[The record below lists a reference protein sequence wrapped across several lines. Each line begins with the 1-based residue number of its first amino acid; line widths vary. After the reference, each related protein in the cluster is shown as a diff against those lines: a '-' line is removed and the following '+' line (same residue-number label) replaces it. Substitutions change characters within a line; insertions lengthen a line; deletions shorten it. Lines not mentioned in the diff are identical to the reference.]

1 MPPSGTLAEALL
13 APGAPAA
20 LVGNLRSK
28 LIKPV
33 ATNFVERPWGGTM
46 IREFKGFSPLPEDD
60 MRTGFGLGES
70 FEIAACDADPEAR
83 EYPSRVRLAD
93 GSLISLAD
101 LLAVHGETL
110 LGAGFVAQHGAGFPL
125 LPKILDIKELLSVQA
140 HPPGHTEVY
149 VIIAAEPGATIRVG
163 FNADIDALSM
173 KAGLG
178 HGLEHQQRLL
188 DLLQPDVDPGGL
200 QAVVADWFARRPART
215 DALES
220 ALVPHFV
227 PADRW
232 SAARELLDSLK
243 TLYSET
249 LDTLNAIPVTPG
261 QVIHN
266 ATPQRV
272 LEGSGRLAS
281 AEVHA
286 LGNPE
291 RREIL
296 ALEIRRPGPT
306 LRAWDNVRFP
316 VRAVDVDAAFDAMNL
331 SRTEPGEFLVTPT
344 PVAGRPGAFL
354 SIDSESY
361 RVEHLRPTPALTV
374 EVPSEPPH
382 CLHALGGRVVAQ
394 RADGV
399 EIGRLARGESA
410 LVPAGVGAY
419 ALSTD
424 AECTEVVKAS
434 PAESSLMHTGSRQE

>member
-20 LVGNLRSK
+20 LVADLRSK
-28 LIKPV
+28 FIKPI

-46 IREFKGFSPLPEDD
+46 IREFKGLSPLPEDD
-60 MRTGFGLGES
+60 LRTGFGLGEA

-83 EYPSRVRLAD
+83 GYPSRVRLAD
-93 GSLISLAD
+93 GSVISLAD
-101 LLAVHGETL
+101 LLAAHGETL
-110 LGAGFVAQHGAGFPL
+110 LGAGFVAQHGPRFPL

-163 FNADIDALSM
+163 FNADIDAFSM
-173 KAGLG
+173 KAGLR
-178 HGLEHQQRLL
+178 HGLENQQRLL
-188 DLLQPDVDPGGL
+188 DLLRPDVDPAGL
-200 QAVVADWFARRPART
+200 QAVAADWFARRPAGT
-215 DALES
+215 DALEP
-220 ALVPHFV
+220 ALVPKFV
-227 PADRW
+227 AADRW
-232 SAARELLDSLK
+232 PAAAALLANLK
-243 TLYSET
+243 TLYAEV

-266 ATPQRV
+266 ATPQR
-272 LEGSGRLAS
+272 LLQGSQRTAS

-316 VRAVDVDAAFDAMNL
+316 VRAVDVDAAFDALNL
-331 SRTEPGEFLVTPT
+331 SRTDPAEFLVTPT
-344 PVAGRPGAFL
+344 PVAGRPGTSL
-354 SIDSESY
+354 SIDSEFY

-374 EVPSEPPH
+374 EVPAEPPH
-382 CLHALGGRVVAQ
+382 CLHALGGRVVVQ

-410 LVPAGVGAY
+410 LVPEGVGAY

-424 AECTEVVKAS
+424 AEATEVVKAS
-434 PAESSLMHTGSRQE
+434 PAASA

>member
-20 LVGNLRSK
+20 LVGDLRSR

-46 IREFKGFSPLPEDD
+46 IREFKGLSPLPEDD
-60 MRTGFGLGES
+60 RRTGVGLGES

-93 GSLISLAD
+93 GSLILLAD

-110 LGAGFVAQHGAGFPL
+110 LGEGFVTQHGAGFPL

-188 DLLQPDVDPGGL
+188 DLLRPDVDPGGL

-316 VRAVDVDAAFDAMNL
+316 MREVDVDAALDAMNL
-331 SRTEPGEFLVTPT
+331 ARTQPAEFIADPA
-344 PVAGRPGAFL
+344 PVPGRPGTFV
-354 SIDSESY
+354 SVDSEY
-361 RVEHLRPTPALTV
+361 FRVEHLRPTPELTV
-374 EVPSEPPH
+374 DVPGEAPH
-382 CLHALGGRVVAQ
+382 CLHVLGGQAVVQ
-394 RADGV
+394 GSGG
-399 EIGRLARGESA
+399 ESIGTLARGESA
-410 LVPAGVGAY
+410 LVPVGVGAY
-419 ALSTD
+419 SIATD
-424 AECTEVVKAS
+424 AEGVEIVKAS
-434 PAESSLMHTGSRQE
+434 PAAME

>member
-20 LVGNLRSK
+20 LVADLRSK
-28 LIKPV
+28 LIKPI

-46 IREFKGFSPLPEDD
+46 IREFKGLSSRLEPAEPAGQ
-60 MRTGFGLGES
+60 RLGEA

-93 GSLISLAD
+93 GSVISLAD
-101 LLAVHGETL
+101 LLAAHGETL
-110 LGAGFVAQHGAGFPL
+110 LGAEFVARHGAGFPL

-163 FNADIDALSM
+163 FSSDIDAGSM
-173 KAGLG
+173 KARLR
-178 HGLEHQQRLL
+178 HGLEDQQRLL
-188 DLLQPDVDPGGL
+188 DLLQPGADPAGL
-200 QAVVADWFARRPART
+200 HSVVADWFGGPSAGPEE
-215 DALES
+215 LKS
-220 ALVPHFV
+220 ALVPRFV
-227 PADRW
+227 PAGRW
-232 SAARELLDSLK
+232 SAASGLLEDLKSL
-243 TLYSET
+243 YAEV

-266 ATPQRV
+266 ATPQRLLAV
-272 LEGSGRLAS
+272 SGRVAS

-296 ALEIRRPGPT
+296 GLEIRRPGPT

-316 VRAVDVDAAFDAMNL
+316 VRPVDVDAALDAMNL
-331 SRTEPGEFLVTPT
+331 SSTEPGEFLVTPT
-344 PVAGRPGAFL
+344 PEAGRPGVFV
-354 SIDSESY
+354 SVDSEFF
-361 RVEHLRPTPALTV
+361 RIEHLRPTPSIVVT
-374 EVPSEPPH
+374 VPSEPPH
-382 CLHALGGRVVAQ
+382 CLHALSGRVVVR

-410 LVPAGVGAY
+410 LVPVGVGAY
-419 ALSTD
+419 GVSTD
-424 AECTEVVKAS
+424 AESAEIVKAS
-434 PAESSLMHTGSRQE
+434 PKAVA